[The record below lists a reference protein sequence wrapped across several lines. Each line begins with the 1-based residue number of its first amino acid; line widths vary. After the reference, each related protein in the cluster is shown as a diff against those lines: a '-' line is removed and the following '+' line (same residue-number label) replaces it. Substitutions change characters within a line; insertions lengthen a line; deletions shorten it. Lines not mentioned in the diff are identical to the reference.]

1 MEKTATTEKIYGR
14 ENSNEKRK
22 FQIKVYK
29 CGAVFEC
36 FFRKKF
42 IKISH
47 RLLYATSWTYYLN
60 NINIIKHVA
69 IYF

>member
-36 FFRKKF
+36 FFSKKV
-42 IKISH
+42 
-47 RLLYATSWTYYLN
+47 Y
-60 NINIIKHVA
+60 
-69 IYF
+69 